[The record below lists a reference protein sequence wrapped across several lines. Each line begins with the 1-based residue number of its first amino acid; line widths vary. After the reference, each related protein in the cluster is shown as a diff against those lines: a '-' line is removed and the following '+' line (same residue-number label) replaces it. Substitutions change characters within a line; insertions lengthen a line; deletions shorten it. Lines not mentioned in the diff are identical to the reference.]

1 MSDDDGH
8 KPKRTN
14 EPGEAV
20 PRVLICG
27 ASGHAQEL
35 ELVMAW
41 LHACVSSVR
50 TRAHADYVVKHVPAV
65 VALMAWRSFV
75 RGEA

>member
-1 MSDDDGH
+1 MSDDGP

-14 EPGEAV
+14 ELEEAV

-27 ASGHAQEL
+27 ASGTAQEL
-35 ELVMAW
+35 DLVMTW

-50 TRAHADYVVKHVPAV
+50 TPAHADYVVKRVPAV
-65 VALMAWRSFV
+65 VALMAWRSCV
-75 RGEA
+75 PGEA